1 MNVMMVVV
9 KAMTTANANITED
22 SPPEFVPE
30 SLRGFM
36 TNSEWD
42 ELLSRA
48 DYLITSLESIED
60 SNTRQNVF
68 ELLKVLDKVHRE
80 SLTRLVRLFKD
91 GVLEQVITDPPIRTL
106 MDLYD
111 LLPQSLGFRHRF
123 SEHSIK
129 FKKTSSLGAKS
140 FLRRKNLKMISYIRI
155 KLRIILYSLLKLKI
169 KYTAFQQTVWLIMN

>member
-9 KAMTTANANITED
+9 KAMTTANVNTTED

-80 SLTRLVRLFKD
+80 SLTRLVRL
-91 GVLEQVITDPPIRTL
+91 
-106 MDLYD
+106 
-111 LLPQSLGFRHRF
+111 
-123 SEHSIK
+123 
-129 FKKTSSLGAKS
+129 
-140 FLRRKNLKMISYIRI
+140 LK
-155 KLRIILYSLLKLKI
+155 
-169 KYTAFQQTVWLIMN
+169 TAFLNKSLQIHL

>member
-9 KAMTTANANITED
+9 MAMTTANANITED

-111 LLPQSLGFRHRF
+111 LLPQSLGCSDTDSASIALNSKKLVRWVPSRF
-123 SEHSIK
+123 SEEKLKDDLFYNFSRLYR
-129 FKKTSSLGAKS
+129 SGKS
-140 FLRRKNLKMISYIRI
+140 FDLSLKY
-155 KLRIILYSLLKLKI
+155 
-169 KYTAFQQTVWLIMN
+169 Q

>member
-1 MNVMMVVV
+1 
-9 KAMTTANANITED
+9 
-22 SPPEFVPE
+22 
-30 SLRGFM
+30 M

-60 SNTRQNVF
+60 TKTRQSVF

-111 LLPQSLGFRHRF
+111 LLPQSLGC
-123 SEHSIK
+123 SDTDSASMTNSK
-129 FKKTSSLGAKS
+129 NSSLGAKS
-140 FLRRKNLKMISYIRI
+140 FQKKNLKMTSIFGS
-155 KLRIILYSLLKLKI
+155 
-169 KYTAFQQTVWLIMN
+169 N

>member
-1 MNVMMVVV
+1 MMVVV
-9 KAMTTANANITED
+9 MVMTTANVNTTED

-80 SLTRLVRLFKD
+80 KFIEVFIKNSDHQIIFLSTDEEIKD
-91 GVLEQVITDPPIRTL
+91 AKYYNIDPYINK
-106 MDLYD
+106 Y
-111 LLPQSLGFRHRF
+111 LLIDHNK
-123 SEHSIK
+123 E
-129 FKKTSSLGAKS
+129 KKTST
-140 FLRRKNLKMISYIRI
+140 I
-155 KLRIILYSLLKLKI
+155 KEGYFNDK
-169 KYTAFQQTVWLIMN
+169 

>member
-9 KAMTTANANITED
+9 KAMTTANVNTTED

-68 ELLKVLDKVHRE
+68 ELLISILGK
-80 SLTRLVRLFKD
+80 SN
-91 GVLEQVITDPPIRTL
+91 GSITFTI
-106 MDLYD
+106 
-111 LLPQSLGFRHRF
+111 
-123 SEHSIK
+123 
-129 FKKTSSLGAKS
+129 SSLS
-140 FLRRKNLKMISYIRI
+140 SSILK
-155 KLRIILYSLLKLKI
+155 KL
-169 KYTAFQQTVWLIMN
+169 